1 MMSFT
6 DPILR
11 ALGWVLAH
19 SLWQGALAALILLLL
34 LPGIKSARNR
44 FLAAYLTLSGIFLA
58 AIGTFF
64 WKYEPNNLVS
74 PLASSEKNSFLTD
87 FLPGTVV
94 PEITPAEQL
103 GQWIDAN
110 HTLIVALWLAGLM
123 FFLFRLGSGLWGLHQ
138 LRTRKLQL
146 PDSRWPDLLKQLSDR
161 MGIRRSVIL
170 LESGLVRA
178 PITLGWL
185 APLILLPIG
194 MVNRLTIAE
203 VEAVLAHELA
213 HIARR
218 DWFFHLLQAFVE
230 SLFYYHPAVWWIS
243 GIIHRER
250 ENACDDAA
258 LALTGNPIAFAK
270 ALVQVQ
276 ELATPTLSMAL
287 GGKRHSLLERVR
299 RILNQAP
306 VKQKHQVMEKITASA
321 ILLVLLLLVGLRA
334 NNVPGIENALA
345 QMSDLSSTLFNPTA
359 EHWTADSL
367 PKPKTTRKITREDG
381 SKRVEAEYQNGE
393 LSKLSIDGVDI
404 PSSEFSQHEDLL
416 EELNLELPAP
426 PAPPGAP
433 AFPGFHHFDHPEAPG
448 APMPSFPPF
457 PPLPPFPPMEGF
469 EFQLFDDR
477 TGFFHS
483 FGETPEER
491 AAFLEKY
498 TREHNKEME
507 KAMKEAQK
515 AMELHQKEYERALK
529 RTEKEREAYQKE
541 WEKAQEHWEK
551 AHQEWQH
558 EHEAWQRNHEAH
570 QREMEAWQAKSLAAQ
585 ERLKATLLSDGLI
598 SDPNNF
604 SFKLS
609 AKELKVNKKKQPEA
623 LRQKYQELLQSMDPK
638 ACQGDNWNYNMNFNA
653 N

>member
-1 MMSFT
+1 MMPFT
-6 DPILR
+6 DPFLR

-19 SLWQGALAALILLLL
+19 SLWQGALAALILFVL
-34 LPGIKSARNR
+34 LPGIKSARYR
-44 FLAAYLTLSGIFLA
+44 FLAAYLTLSGVFLA
-58 AIGTFF
+58 AVGTFF
-64 WKYEPNNLVS
+64 WKYEPEKPIEQLT
-74 PLASSEKNSFLTD
+74 LSETSSFLSGMLTGTST
-87 FLPGTVV
+87 PGT
-94 PEITPAEQL
+94 TPAQQL
-103 GQWIDAN
+103 GLWIDAN
-110 HTLIVALWLAGLM
+110 HTLIVALWMAGLV
-123 FFLFRLGSGLWGLHQ
+123 FFLFRLGSGLWGLHR

-146 PDSRWPDLLKQLSDR
+146 PESLWVIKVKLLADR

-178 PITLGWL
+178 PLTLGWL
-185 APLILLPIG
+185 EPLILLPIG
-194 MVNRLTIAE
+194 MVNRLTTAE

-218 DWFFHLLQAFVE
+218 DWVFHLLQAFVE
-230 SLFYYHPAVWWIS
+230 SLFYYHPAIWWIS

-270 ALVQVQ
+270 ALVQMQ
-276 ELATPTLSMAL
+276 ELASPAPALSMAL

-321 ILLVLLLLVGLRA
+321 ILLALLLLVGLRA
-334 NNVPGIENALA
+334 NNATGISNALA
-345 QMSDLSSTLFNPTA
+345 QMSDFSTSLFDPTA
-359 EHWTADSL
+359 AQWPADSL
-367 PKPKTTRKITREDG
+367 PKPKITRKITREDG
-381 SKRVEAEYQNGE
+381 DKRVEAEYQNGE

-416 EELNLELPAP
+416 EELNIEIPTPPAP

-448 APMPSFPPF
+448 APVPAFPPF

-469 EFQLFDDR
+469 EFRLFDDR

-483 FGETPEER
+483 FGETPEAR
-491 AAFLEKY
+491 AEFLEKY
-498 TREHNKEME
+498 ARERNEEME
-507 KAMKEAQK
+507 KAMKEARE
-515 AMELHQKEYERALK
+515 AMELHRREYEQEMK

-541 WEKAQEHWEK
+541 WEKA
-551 AHQEWQH
+551 HQAWQR